1 MKICPLSP
9 DDCNE
14 IYAIN
19 ASSQI
24 FPWSKKQIEDEINLT
39 HWASFVAKSEDGA
52 KVLGYVFIRG
62 QEGEFELI
70 SLAVEANSQ
79 RQGVGKKLMAAVED
93 ALKKSHNPGGGIRIF
108 LEVSVKNQKALRF
121 YSALGYV
128 ERGRRAQ
135 YYPDSTDALVMVKS
149 L

>member
-1 MKICPLSP
+1 
-9 DDCNE
+9 
-14 IYAIN
+14 
-19 ASSQI
+19 
-24 FPWSKKQIEDEINLT
+24 
-39 HWASFVAKSEDGA
+39 
-52 KVLGYVFIRG
+52 
-62 QEGEFELI
+62 
-70 SLAVEANSQ
+70 
-79 RQGVGKKLMAAVED
+79 MAAVED
-93 ALKKSHNPGGGIRIF
+93 ALKKSHNPGAGIRIF

>member
-9 DDCNE
+9 NDCNE

-24 FPWSKKQIEDEINLT
+24 FPWSRKQIEDEINLA
-39 HWASFVAKSEDGA
+39 HWASFVAKSEDEA

-62 QEGEFELI
+62 QQGEFELI

-79 RQGVGKKLMAAVED
+79 RQGTGKKLMAAVED
-93 ALKKSHNPGGGIRIF
+93 VLKKSHSLGSEIQIF
-108 LEVSVKNQKALRF
+108 LEVGVKNQKAFKF
-121 YSALGYV
+121 YRALGYV